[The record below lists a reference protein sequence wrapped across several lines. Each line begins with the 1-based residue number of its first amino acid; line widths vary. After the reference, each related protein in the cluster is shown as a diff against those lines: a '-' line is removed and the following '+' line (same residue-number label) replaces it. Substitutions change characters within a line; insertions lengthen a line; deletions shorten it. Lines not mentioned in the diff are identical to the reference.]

1 MYFKEISDLG
11 IMIVI
16 CGVFLYFAK
25 TIFDLMIKDNR
36 KYNEEILERLE
47 HAETKRTVLITQNE
61 KLIEV
66 LNRLEERLRTEKI
79 TGKGL
84 EIMLILKVQDIRWSI
99 QKKIVKYIKNN
110 HLKENWTIINKEI
123 DTFFN
128 RKLIDFETDMHDIVE
143 GITYKIVHDVIKE
156 EFSETKNI
164 LIQILEGL
172 KEDGMDEKELYSKAI
187 RIVEDHMQTIE
198 NELVAKIK
206 ELIN

>member
-47 HAETKRTVLITQNE
+47 HAETKRAILITQNE

-128 RKLIDFETDMHDIVE
+128 RKLIDFETDMHDIIE